1 MTSTARTLLTS
12 SSDSSIKR
20 SAEGEPLLGA
30 QATPEVVATFC
41 QTYSPAHVEPSLE
54 DLDYL
59 WARCSELDEAAVV
72 DVLCRQLSWSVGAAW
87 EPRLRALCILG
98 YLHRSCGEA
107 RLISKGV
114 ACTAG
119 GLIQRLT
126 KVPQCNE
133 KAAKLVYLFFG
144 ESAVGAAQLQGMTRS
159 ESLGSLASMVSGASD
174 AEVEV
179 EYHI

>member
-54 DLDYL
+54 ELDYL

-114 ACTAG
+114 ACIAG

-126 KVPQCNE
+126 QVPECQE
-133 KAAKLVYLFFG
+133 RASRLVAIFFG
-144 ESAVGAAQLQGMTRS
+144 ASAIGAARRQGMTRS
-159 ESLGSLASMVSGASD
+159 SSLGSVTSIASAASGD
-174 AEVEV
+174 EAEVL
-179 EYHI
+179 HML